1 LWFGGVTGKKA
12 RLRRPMT
19 GAFLWDCDGSVNRRR
34 EAGGIMLELPPA
46 ILQASSSAS
55 PSGMWTPERVTG

>member
-1 LWFGGVTGKKA
+1 
-12 RLRRPMT
+12 MT

-46 ILQASSSAS
+46 ILQRIA
-55 PSGMWTPERVTG
+55 ERNVDA